1 MTEVWLRAAL
11 WLGLALAA
19 TLLSIRLR
27 VATALSRLAH
37 HAVLSISIDR
47 GCLRHAVDVHT
58 PLRRTVHQPAT
69 PGTGAQRDTRNV
81 RVGRARACREGAMMT
96 TLMPYLLVGV
106 GGFIGANARFVV
118 ARIVGA
124 MFETKF
130 PLGTFVINVS
140 GSFLLGILGTILA
153 LKVMPNSE
161 SMRLAL
167 GVGFLGAYTTFST
180 FEFETHA
187 LFDDGSWLTATTN
200 MFASLFV
207 GLLAVRAGIVIAKTW
222 IAP

>member
-1 MTEVWLRAAL
+1 M
-11 WLGLALAA
+11 A
-19 TLLSIRLR
+19 TLI
-27 VATALSRLAH
+27 
-37 HAVLSISIDR
+37 
-47 GCLRHAVDVHT
+47 
-58 PLRRTVHQPAT
+58 
-69 PGTGAQRDTRNV
+69 
-81 RVGRARACREGAMMT
+81 
-96 TLMPYLLVGV
+96 PYLLVGL

-118 ARIVGA
+118 ARLVGGL
-124 MFETKF
+124 FETKF

-140 GSFLLGILGTILA
+140 GSFLLGVLGTVVA
-153 LKVMPNSE
+153 QKVMPNSE

-207 GLLAVRAGIVIAKTW
+207 GLLAVRAGIVVAKTW
-222 IAP
+222 LT